1 MNERILGIDYGEAR
15 TGVAVTDALGLLAVG
30 VGTIEE
36 RDLNRLINRICDI
49 AKEKSVTKIV
59 LGDPVNMNGSVGEKS
74 EKIARIAARIAEQ
87 SGIPVVLFDER
98 CTTMAAHTI
107 LNATDTRG
115 KKRKKIVDTLSA
127 EIILQNFM
135 DSEKAKRSSE
145 NEKSRA

>member
-1 MNERILGIDYGEAR
+1 MNESIIGIDYGEAR
-15 TGVAVTDALGLLAVG
+15 TGVAATDALGLLAVG

-36 RDLNRLINRICDI
+36 RDLNRLINRIC
-49 AKEKSVTKIV
+49 AVAQERKASKIV
-59 LGDPVNMNGSVGEKS
+59 LGNPVNMNGSVGERS
-74 EKIARIAARIAEQ
+74 EKIARIAARISET

-115 KKRKKIVDTLSA
+115 KKRKKVVDTLSA
-127 EIILQNFM
+127 EIILQNYM
-135 DSEKAKRSSE
+135 DSERLKTASE